1 MTRTRQKLNFCVINS
16 IFLKKLKIFT
26 DLILMS
32 RLIKEDLVTRSL
44 GKIKKIRNMSI
55 VGNIHSWNATKR
67 LLFPLIFCLNRNV
80 YGRDYCKIAP
90 KDQLLRKISGKRTVK
105 IKTLESELRCSAE
118 GWKISGTQTDEQ
130 TEF

>member
-1 MTRTRQKLNFCVINS
+1 
-16 IFLKKLKIFT
+16 
-26 DLILMS
+26 
-32 RLIKEDLVTRSL
+32 
-44 GKIKKIRNMSI
+44 MSI
-55 VGNIHSWNATKR
+55 MGNIHGWNATKR

-80 YGRDYCKIAP
+80 YGRDYFSIAP

-118 GWKISGTQTDEQ
+118 GWKISGTQTDER